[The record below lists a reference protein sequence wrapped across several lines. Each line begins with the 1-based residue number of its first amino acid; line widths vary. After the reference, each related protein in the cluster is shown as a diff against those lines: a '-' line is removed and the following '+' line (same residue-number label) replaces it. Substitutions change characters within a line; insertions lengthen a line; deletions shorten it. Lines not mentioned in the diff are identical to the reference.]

1 MFSISIDEMAAFC
14 KKKGFV
20 YQSSEIYGGLAGF
33 WDYGHL
39 GVELKNNIKK
49 EWWKAH
55 VHNRED
61 IVGIDGSIISPEKV
75 WMASGHVSHFTD
87 LLLSC
92 PKCKNRFRADHFI
105 EDVTGKAPES
115 LTPESINHLIKTHNL
130 KCPNCKVPFE
140 DVKAFNLMFKTHI
153 GPVETDSSL
162 AYLRPETAQLIF
174 TNFKLVQEHARLK
187 LPFGIGQ
194 IGKAFRNEISPR
206 DFLFRCREFEQMEI
220 EYFIDPEKTNDCKYI
235 EEFMDYE
242 LNIYSAEMQN
252 EKKPMQKMS
261 IKEALDKKII
271 RSRWHAYWLAFEH
284 NWFASLGANPSNL
297 RLRQHLAEEKSH
309 YAIDTWDLEF
319 EFPFGWKELEGIANR
334 GDFDLKQHIDT
345 SGKDLTYFDEEKKK
359 RFIPHVVAE
368 PSLGVERTFLVF
380 LFDAYHYDKNRG
392 NIVLKLHPKLA
403 PYKAAIFPLVSNKE
417 ELTKKA
423 RDVYVELKKEW
434 TSYYDS
440 SGSIGRRYARQD
452 EIGTPICI
460 TIDFQ
465 SLEDSTVTLRD
476 RNTTNQVRV
485 KINNLKDILSKLINK
500 EIEFQ
505 DVK

>member
-1 MFSISIDEMAAFC
+1 MFSISIDEMASFC
-14 KKKGFV
+14 KKKGFI
-20 YQSSEIYGGLAGF
+20 YPNSEIYGGLSGF

-39 GVELKNNIKK
+39 GVELKNNIKAQ
-49 EWWKAH
+49 WWRAH
-55 VHNRED
+55 VHERED
-61 IVGIDGSIISPEKV
+61 IVGIDGSIISHNKV
-75 WMASGHVSHFTD
+75 WQASGHVSHFTD

-105 EDVTGKAPES
+105 EDVTGQLPES
-115 LTPESINHLIKTHNL
+115 LTPESINHIVRTHNL

-140 DVKAFNLMFKTHI
+140 DVKAFNLMFKTNI

-162 AYLRPETAQLIF
+162 AYLRPETAQMMF

-187 LPFGIGQ
+187 LPFGIAQMGR
-194 IGKAFRNEISPR
+194 AFRNEISPR

-235 EEFMDYE
+235 DEFMDYE
-242 LNIYSAEMQN
+242 LNIYSAEMEA
-252 EKKPMQKMS
+252 EKKPVKKMS
-261 IKEALDKKII
+261 IKEALDKKIM

-284 NWFASLGANPSNL
+284 NWFASLGVNPDHL
-297 RLRQHLAEEKSH
+297 RLRQHMPDEKSH

-334 GDFDLKQHIDT
+334 GDFDLKQHIDA

-380 LFDAYHYDKNRG
+380 MFDAYHDDKNRG

-403 PYKAAIFPLVSNKE
+403 PYKAAIFPLLSNKE
-417 ELTKKA
+417 ELTNKA
-423 RDVYVELKKEW
+423 REICNKLKKNFNVF
-434 TSYYDS
+434 YDQ

-452 EIGTPICI
+452 ETGTPYCI
-460 TIDFQ
+460 TVDFE
-465 SLEDSTVTLRD
+465 SLNNDDVTIRD
-476 RNTTNQVRV
+476 RDTTNQVRV
-485 KINNLKDILSKLINK
+485 KIDNLQNILSKLINK
-500 EIEFQ
+500 EIEFSNIT
-505 DVK
+505 